1 MRKLLGVSDAAA
13 ISLSLVCAV
22 HCLIFPLLLVLL
34 PSMAS
39 SIADESFHR
48 WMVIAVVPVSAFS
61 LLMGCKRHK
70 RYFAIITG
78 SIGLLLLIFT
88 GYFSEDVIDE
98 AWEENL
104 TLLAAAL
111 IAIGHFSNF
120 RACQTFCWNKT
131 SDIRRY

>member
-13 ISLSLVCAV
+13 ISLSLICAV
-22 HCLIFPLLLVLL
+22 HCLIFPLLMVLI
-34 PSMAS
+34 PTMAS
-39 SIADESFHR
+39 SMADESFHR

-88 GYFSEDVIDE
+88 GYFAEGVLDE
-98 AWEENL
+98 LWEENV

-111 IAIGHFSNF
+111 IAIGHFYNF
-120 RACQTFCWNKT
+120 RSCQVYCWNKS
-131 SDIRRY
+131 SDVS